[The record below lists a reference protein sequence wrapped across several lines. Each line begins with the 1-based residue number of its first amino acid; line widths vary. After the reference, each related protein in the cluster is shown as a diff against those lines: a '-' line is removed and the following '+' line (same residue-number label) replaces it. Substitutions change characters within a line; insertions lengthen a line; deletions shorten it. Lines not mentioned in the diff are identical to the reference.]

1 MWAARDSPR
10 RPFFLPYGV
19 IMSAQVDMYRAARE
33 RLRAARLRGEDTEL
47 FENVIAGI
55 WSMMSDADRRLV
67 LGVAE
72 SRTAIRRAA

>member
-1 MWAARDSPR
+1 
-10 RPFFLPYGV
+10 
-19 IMSAQVDMYRAARE
+19 MSAQVDMYRAARE